1 MGRGAAGPS
10 GPLWKQ
16 DTVQGMERGS
26 RVWCRLGPDAW
37 QLGTLQQ
44 AATSQQECYVL
55 LDSAQPGLPG
65 SVTATDAAN
74 LVPANPTL
82 LDGISDLTQL
92 SYLNEPAILYDL
104 FLRYRQDAIY
114 SLAGPVLIAVNPF
127 KRVPLYAAETASLYK
142 QASDSKQQEA
152 LPPHV
157 FLVAG
162 KAYKAMYQNRQSQ
175 SLVIS
180 GESGAGKTET
190 TKIAM
195 QYLAGLAGGT
205 GMTPSLTGSVKF
217 SIIHL
222 SLRYQFKFC
231 SLLLQGLPV
240 HCRVF
245 NTPEWHELQ

>member
-1 MGRGAAGPS
+1 MGRGAVGPS

-16 DTVQGMERGS
+16 DTVQGMEKGS
-26 RVWCRLGPDAW
+26 RVWCRLGPDVW

-44 AATSQQECYVL
+44 AATAQGQCYVL
-55 LDSAQPGLPG
+55 LDAAQPGAAS
-65 SVTATDAAN
+65 SVSVADAAN
-74 LVPANPTL
+74 LVPANPPL

-127 KRVPLYAAETASLYK
+127 KRVPLYSAETVNLYK
-142 QASDSKQQEA
+142 HASDSKQQEA

-175 SLVIS
+175 SMVIS

-195 QYLAGLAGGT
+195 KYLANLAST
-205 GMTPSLTGSVKF
+205 
-217 SIIHL
+217 
-222 SLRYQFKFC
+222 LR
-231 SLLLQGLPV
+231 
-240 HCRVF
+240 
-245 NTPEWHELQ
+245 

>member
-1 MGRGAAGPS
+1 MARGQPGSP

-26 RVWCRLGPDAW
+26 RVWCRLGPDVW
-37 QLGTLQQ
+37 QLGALQQ
-44 AATSQQECYVL
+44 AVDNAAECYVL
-55 LDSAQPGLPG
+55 LDPAQPGVPS
-65 SVTATDAAN
+65 SVTVTDAAN
-74 LVPANPTL
+74 LVPANPPL

-104 FLRYRQDAIY
+104 FLRHRQDAIY

-127 KRVPLYAAETASLYK
+127 KRVPLYSPETANLYK
-142 QASDSKQQEA
+142 YASDSKQQEA

-162 KAYKAMYQNRQSQ
+162 KAYRAMYQNRQSQ
-175 SLVIS
+175 SMVIS

-195 QYLAGLAGGT
+195 KYLASLAGGT
-205 GMTPSLTGSVKF
+205 GTFF
-217 SIIHL
+217 S
-222 SLRYQFKFC
+222 S
-231 SLLLQGLPV
+231 PV
-240 HCRVF
+240 LVLHFYARLHGNCCVYISHASKQ
-245 NTPEWHELQ
+245 PD